1 MSFNVLNKPLA
12 KMNIADMGKAMEQYA
27 KKDKG
32 FAMRLYGEDPV
43 EFLRASDV
51 AHDFFDKKGRLT
63 RQIKEQTI
71 IGLQEEFELS
81 PKAAKKEFHRLKI
94 GDLFNMFGVKVSRAE
109 YSTPKSGDVF
119 EKRLSKMNGDDLYE
133 VVNQLAVRNE
143 DAAMDLYKYGAD
155 GFLDGADKEM
165 FLPSG
170 VMKPKTRQK
179 LIDKFMKDSNL
190 TEEEAVQ
197 KFATAKIGDI
207 FPLDELTK

>member
-12 KMNIADMGKAMEQYA
+12 KMNIVDMGKALEQYA

-119 EKRLSKMNGDDLYE
+119 EKRLSKMNRDDMYEIANQIAVKDKKSAEDLY
-133 VVNQLAVRNE
+133 R
-143 DAAMDLYKYGAD
+143 YGMKS
-155 GFLDGADKEM
+155 FLDGADEEI

-170 VMKPKTRQK
+170 VMKPKVKQRLVDK
-179 LIDKFMKDSNL
+179 LMQDSNL
-190 TEEEAVQ
+190 TKEEAMQ
-197 KFATAKIGDI
+197 KFATAKIGDV
-207 FPLDELTK
+207 FKLQ